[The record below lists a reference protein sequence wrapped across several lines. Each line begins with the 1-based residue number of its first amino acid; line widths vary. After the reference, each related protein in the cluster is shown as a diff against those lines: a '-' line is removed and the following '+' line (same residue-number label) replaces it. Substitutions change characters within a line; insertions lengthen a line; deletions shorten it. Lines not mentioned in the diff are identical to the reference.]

1 MENMQD
7 ILKKYYNS
15 GGKDLFKEQDDKVK
29 DIGVNSH
36 NPINGPTYSF
46 DEIKKK
52 DPALEE
58 NLKTRWS
65 NEVPDGSSLYIKEE
79 IRKTNQFKYPLDTIK
94 FRNYASGS
102 DFDDSESFL
111 LELLLYKYF
120 PDLNEFGTDTYGY
133 LGSKEQP
140 VEMQRKSLL
149 SNMVPA
155 MIPCIQ
161 IVAVSSAVEVFDAL
175 LILKTLKD
183 FMEKDHTERRLPRQ
197 EGKVHFYRGNSQGK
211 GARAV
216 LNAAKKIG
224 MPIK

>member
-1 MENMQD
+1 M
-7 ILKKYYNS
+7 
-15 GGKDLFKEQDDKVK
+15 FKEQDDKVK

-94 FRNYASGS
+94 FRNYANGS
-102 DFDDSESFL
+102 DFDDSKSFL

-161 IVAVSSAVEVFDAL
+161 IVAVSSAVEVFDAM
-175 LILKTLKD
+175 IVLKVFKD
-183 FMEKDHTERRLPRQ
+183 FMEKDHAERNLPKEYGNVQ
-197 EGKVHFYRGNSQGK
+197 FYKGTTSQGK
-211 GARAV
+211 GAIAV

-224 MPIK
+224 MSIK